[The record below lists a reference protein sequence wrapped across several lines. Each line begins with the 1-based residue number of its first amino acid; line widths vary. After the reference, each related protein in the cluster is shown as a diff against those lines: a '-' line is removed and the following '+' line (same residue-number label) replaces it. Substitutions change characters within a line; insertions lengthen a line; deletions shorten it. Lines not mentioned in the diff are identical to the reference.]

1 MDLIIL
7 LLFCLN
13 PDIQHQELT
22 NSLNRQDHS
31 GFVAMLFKKTS
42 LDAEI
47 GQTRKSLSYLALNG
61 DSCMLSGVSAICVP
75 PVDVGGVVT
84 SLLNQ
89 QG

>member
-1 MDLIIL
+1 
-7 LLFCLN
+7 
-13 PDIQHQELT
+13 
-22 NSLNRQDHS
+22 
-31 GFVAMLFKKTS
+31 MLFKKTS

-89 QG
+89 LG